1 MTNPKEP
8 KRGRMLFDR
17 LALDTV
23 LDAEIG
29 RTAESPAEPRT
40 TAAVDA
46 ALDDPEA
53 DPFIARIRERG
64 KGRASGR

>member
-1 MTNPKEP
+1 
-8 KRGRMLFDR
+8 MLFDR